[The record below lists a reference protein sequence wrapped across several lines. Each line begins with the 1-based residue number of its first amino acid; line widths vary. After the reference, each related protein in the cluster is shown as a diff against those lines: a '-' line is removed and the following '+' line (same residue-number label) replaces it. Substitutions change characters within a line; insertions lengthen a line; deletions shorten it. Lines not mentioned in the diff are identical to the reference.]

1 VLSDNLMSMVRE
13 KLISIQQAH
22 RQTAATNKP
31 A

>member
-1 VLSDNLMSMVRE
+1 MSMVRE